1 MSSQEPRI
9 RVKRADGVIHVEF
22 VDRNILDEGNIQ
34 AIGEQVAALVD
45 SEQVEE
51 IYATDDQIQRL
62 LRGALG
68 G

>member
-1 MSSQEPRI
+1 MLSSLTR
-9 RVKRADGVIHVEF
+9 
-22 VDRNILDEGNIQ
+22 
-34 AIGEQVAALVD
+34 ALVD